1 MLTFDRYLLRS
12 FFHTFV
18 VCFTALFGLY
28 VVIDLLENL
37 DEFIAR
43 NEGGGLPQL
52 IERIALYYGYQA
64 ILFLDRAGPVLTL
77 LCVVVVLI
85 LFQRSGELHPM
96 LAAGIPMRRVLAP
109 LVFVSAVVSGL
120 LVVNQEVVL
129 PRFAYQM
136 LEGRGASSK
145 EAPPVEPTYDHV
157 TWITIDGKAIRP
169 ADLTIDQAEFVLPTP
184 GIVEEMTTLR
194 AERAVF
200 HRASKGRRSGWLL
213 YGTQPEYADLPL
225 TIEGEKVI
233 RYEPKRDAVF
243 VATEISPDQLYQRKT
258 SYSMLSTMELIH
270 RIQNPAFGI
279 VSVHRLVLHLH
290 SRFVHPL
297 LTVIAVMLTIPLIV
311 RRESTGLVA
320 DAAFCAFVQGL
331 MVCVLQGS
339 QMLGMNHVLPPDLA
353 AWLPVIV
360 GSCLVTL
367 VGGYLRT

>member
-1 MLTFDRYLLRS
+1 MFDRYLLRS

-37 DEFIAR
+37 DTFIER
-43 NEGGGLPQL
+43 NEGQGLDRL
-52 IERIALYYGYQA
+52 VERIATFYGYQA

-77 LCVVVVLI
+77 LCIVVVLI

-96 LAAGIPMRRVLAP
+96 LAAGVPMRRVLAP
-109 LVFVSAVVSGL
+109 LVFVTALVSGL
-120 LVVNQEVVL
+120 LVFNQEVIV

-136 LEGRGASSK
+136 LAGREASST

-169 ADLTIDQAEFVLPTP
+169 ADMTIEQAEFVLPTP
-184 GIVEEMTTLR
+184 GIVGEMTTLR
-194 AERAVF
+194 AERAEF
-200 HRASKGRRSGWLL
+200 LRGRKGRPSGWLL
-213 YGTQPEYADLPL
+213 YRTQPEYADLPL
-225 TIEGEKVI
+225 TIEGEKIV

-243 VATEISPDQLYQRKT
+243 VATEITPDQLYQRKT
-258 SYSMLSTMELIH
+258 SYSMLSTVELMH

-297 LTVIAVMLTIPLIV
+297 LTIIAVMLTIPLIV
-311 RRESTGLVA
+311 RKESTGLVA
-320 DAAFCAFVQGL
+320 DSAFCALVQGF

-339 QMLGMNHVLPPDLA
+339 QMLGMNHIVPPDLA

-367 VGGYLRT
+367 LSGYLRT